1 MSCCNCLKIQILS
14 PVTGMPERFL
24 QSGRLYLDLT
34 AENTLQFAKSLQE
47 LSDLDTINVEGAIE
61 FDIPYTPK
69 NDIIARFVR
78 RETYIGNTYDP
89 LRIIV
94 SEGSVQHLF
103 FTEIQFTGAS
113 DASATY
119 SAKIQGGD
127 GHWLTF
133 ASKKQ
138 LNTVELGTFEFTS
151 VNLLSNWI
159 NDNSYQDGDQGVYF
173 PLVHYG
179 GWFEANN
186 IVVEDFRPWFHVLSV
201 LQKAFC
207 EGGWLFRCP
216 FLETEAGRKAI
227 VYILSKALG
236 TEPDN
241 LTYRKFS
248 ASLELPGVI
257 APKIIFFT
265 EEFDNSNS
273 YNPLTGEYSGAMEG
287 IFTTIVE
294 VRQETEDPSSPLVT
308 IQIVIEDPDGTITI
322 AKELQQPIFTGET
335 VVFSVITDVISLAP
349 GSKLYVYKV
358 DVGTGISRVLSGQF
372 YNTPTRTIFQDGDI
386 LNLKDQID
394 SEALLLDLLKG
405 AAHLCNGRFKTDFVQ
420 KTLYLYSP
428 YDVEWYSE
436 GVNGFFEDEIEDITD
451 LIVPGSKQTQIDK
464 NSYSRFVRLRFKA
477 AGDSYIKDQ
486 KAEDREPLFSKYVD
500 LGDGNTEKVQ
510 ELTNPFFEPTLNGI
524 ITKFSAIPP
533 ELVTRNVDIPH
544 LWDNEN
550 GEKSYDIAP
559 RILLA
564 FGYVTQIWDDGTP
577 ETSRKWKFEGGITD
591 DLPYAFQFPNV
602 PYDDGGTTTDIAD
615 RWVYGEDDTK
625 DFYTLGYSRTL
636 QRIQSSARVAFTM
649 LTTARRF
656 SRESFQKRYLI
667 YYDGRTTLYRLI
679 DMTGYSTCDSGL
691 IQAVFEPVL
700 FVGDECADAIS
711 VDPDTCNNRP
721 RIDVTINV
729 SGNSISADVDDSG
742 ITSPIDTDDWEYSI
756 NGGASWSA
764 YTPPTPIIGEASVI
778 FRRTV
783 TFTDGCPTKVVTRTA
798 DFNTFCN
805 NNPTITLNYTAGTN
819 TIVATGGG
827 TFNSTIDADDWE
839 YSIDGGAYTA
849 YTEGGPVTG
858 FETITF
864 RRTVQYTN
872 ACEDSIVFASYTVG
886 GAICANEPEIVFTEV
901 MPGTCVYT
909 LSIGGTLDSSIAATI
924 FQISDNGGTT
934 WRAHNGGPIRR
945 MGDTIVRAI
954 IYYADDCPLSTIQQA
969 CP

>member
-1 MSCCNCLKIQILS
+1 MSCCNCLKIQVLS
-14 PVTGMPERFL
+14 PVTGMPDRFL

-78 RETYIGNTYDP
+78 RETYLGNTYDP

-119 SAKIQGGD
+119 SAKVQGGD

-133 ASKKQ
+133 AAKKQ

-186 IVVEDFRPWFHVLSV
+186 IVVEDFRPWFHLLSV
-201 LQKAFC
+201 LQKALC
-207 EGGWLFRCP
+207 EGGWAFRCP
-216 FLETEAGRKAI
+216 FLETDAGRKAI
-227 VYILSKALG
+227 IYILSKSLG
-236 TEPDN
+236 TNPDD
-241 LTYRKFS
+241 LEYRKFS
-248 ASLELPGVI
+248 ANTTTADSSP
-257 APKIIFFT
+257 IIVFEN

-273 YNPLTGEYSGAMEG
+273 YNPITGIYSGAMEG
-287 IFTTIVE
+287 TFTCVVS
-294 VRQETEDPSSPLVT
+294 VRMNFADTGNELVT
-308 IQIVIEDPDGTITI
+308 IEIIREDADGSITVLGGQ
-322 AKELQQPIFTGET
+322 ELFLATGDT
-335 VVFSVITDVISLAP
+335 ATFSITSISTALIP
-349 GSKLYVYKV
+349 GSSVYVLKTTVADSDAEVYA
-358 DVGTGISRVLSGQF
+358 GQF
-372 YNTPTRTIFQDGDI
+372 YNSPTRAIYQDGDI
-386 LNLKDQID
+386 LDLKDQID

-405 AAHLCNGRFKTDFVQ
+405 TAHLCNGRFKTDFVQ
-420 KTLYLYSP
+420 KTLYLYCP
-428 YDVEWYSE
+428 YDVEWYGE

-451 LIVPGSKQTQIDK
+451 LIIPGSKQKQIDK

-477 AGDSYIKDQ
+477 AGDSYIKDL

-500 LGDGNTEKVQ
+500 LGDGNNEKVQ

-524 ITKFSAIPP
+524 ITKFSAIAP

-550 GEKSYDIAP
+550 GEKSYNIAP

-564 FGYVTQIWDDGTP
+564 FGYVVQVWDDGTP
-577 ETSRKWKFEGGITD
+577 EVSRKWKFEGGIAD

-602 PYDDGGTTTDIAD
+602 PYIDGVTTTDIAD

-691 IQAVFEPVL
+691 IQAVFQPVPY
-700 FVGDECADAIS
+700 VGDECADTIS

-721 RIDVTINV
+721 RIDVTILA
-729 SGNSISADVDDSG
+729 SGNSTTAEADDSG

-756 NGGASWSA
+756 NGGASWLS
-764 YTPPTPIIGEASVI
+764 YTPPTTIFGQPSII

-798 DFNTFCN
+798 DFETACD
-805 NNPTITLNYTAGTN
+805 NNPTISLSYTVGTN

-827 TFNSTIDADDWE
+827 TFNSEINIDTWE
-839 YSIDGGAYTA
+839 YSIDGGAFVS
-849 YTEGGPVTG
+849 YTEGDPVTG

-864 RRTVQYTN
+864 RRTVEYKN

-886 GAICANEPEIVFTEV
+886 GTICDNNPEIIFTEV

-924 FQISDNGGTT
+924 FQISDNAGAT
-934 WRAHNGGPIRR
+934 WRAHNGGPVRR
-945 MGDTIVRAI
+945 MGDTIVKAI
-954 IYYADDCPLSTIQQA
+954 IYYADDCPLSTIEQE